1 MNFDYDDK
9 QTRNNAKDLLNNA
22 RRMQSIVESQSY
34 VRSPVM
40 SHAPITHS
48 NINSEVVARMAVKSA
63 EATEEWKA
71 INEAIN
77 LMDEEL
83 GLLIA
88 RKYLDKNKRPDTD
101 IYLSMNISASGFYT
115 RIDKALVEFAFCYR
129 GGELIAWTS

>member
-1 MNFDYDDK
+1 MNFDYDEK

-22 RRMQSIVESQSY
+22 RRMQAIVESQSY

-48 NINSEVVARMAVKSA
+48 NINSEAVARMAVKSA

-129 GGELIAWTS
+129 GGELVAWTS